1 MQEKLLKSLQAI
13 AMAGTVAFAAGC
25 SVTGTEEAA
34 MEAEGDPL
42 AEVREIANE
51 ALRTANTAAFNAATA
66 KDLATSAQETADQ
79 AMEAAAAAQACCDAN
94 SRRMNVMFHDSMK
107 GK

>member
-1 MQEKLLKSLQAI
+1 MQDKLLKSLQALAI
-13 AMAGTVAFAAGC
+13 AGTVAFAAGC
-25 SVTGTEEAA
+25 TVTGTEEAA
-34 MEAEGDPL
+34 ETVDPL

-51 ALRTANTAAFNAATA
+51 ALRTANTAAFNASTA
-66 KDLATSAQETADQ
+66 KDMALSAQESADA
-79 AMEAAAAAQACCDAN
+79 AMEAATAAQACCDAN

>member
-1 MQEKLLKSLQAI
+1 MQDKLIKSLQAL
-13 AMAGTVAFAAGC
+13 AVAGTVAFAAGC
-25 SVTGTEEAA
+25 SLTPASEPADTV
-34 MEAEGDPL
+34 DPL

-51 ALRTANTAAFNAATA
+51 ALRTANTAAFNASTA
-66 KDLATSAQETADQ
+66 KDMALSAQQTADD

-94 SRRMNVMFHDSMK
+94 SRRMNVMFHESMK

>member
-1 MQEKLLKSLQAI
+1 MQDKLLKSLQAL

-25 SVTGTEEAA
+25 TVTGSEEAA
-34 MEAEGDPL
+34 DVVDPL

-51 ALRTANTAAFNAATA
+51 ALRTANTAAFNASTA
-66 KDLATSAQETADQ
+66 KDMALSAQESAD
-79 AMEAAAAAQACCDAN
+79 AALEAAAEAQACRHDN
-94 SRRMNVMFHDSMK
+94 SSRMNVMFHDSMK

>member
-1 MQEKLLKSLQAI
+1 MQDKLLKSLQAL

-34 MEAEGDPL
+34 GDVVDPL

-66 KDLATSAQETADQ
+66 KDMALSAQESAD
-79 AMEAAAAAQACCDAN
+79 AALEAAVAAQACCDAN

>member
-1 MQEKLLKSLQAI
+1 MQDKLIKSLQAV
-13 AMAGTVAFAAGC
+13 ALAGTVALGAGC
-25 SVTGTEEAA
+25 TVTPEEAA
-34 MEAEGDPL
+34 EPAVDPL

-66 KDLATSAQETADQ
+66 KDLATKAQATADE
-79 AMEAAAAAQACCDAN
+79 AFEAAVAAQACCDAN
-94 SRRMNVMFHDSMK
+94 SRRMNVMFHESLK

>member
-1 MQEKLLKSLQAI
+1 MQDKLLKSLQAL

-25 SVTGTEEAA
+25 TVTGVEDDDG
-34 MEAEGDPL
+34 MNPL

-51 ALRTANTAAFNAATA
+51 ALRTANTAAFNASTA
-66 KDLATSAQETADQ
+66 KDMALSAQQTADD

-94 SRRMNVMFHDSMK
+94 SRRMNVMFHESMK

>member
-13 AMAGTVAFAAGC
+13 ALAGTVAFAAGC
-25 SVTGTEEAA
+25 TVTPTEPAGDA
-34 MEAEGDPL
+34 VDPL

-66 KDLATSAQETADQ
+66 KDLATKAQASADEAF
-79 AMEAAAAAQACCDAN
+79 EAAVAAQSCCDAN
-94 SRRMNVMFHDSMK
+94 SRRLNVMFHEAQKSK
-107 GK
+107 

>member
-1 MQEKLLKSLQAI
+1 MQDKLLKSLQAL
-13 AMAGTVAFAAGC
+13 AFAGTAVLAAGC
-25 SVTGTEEAA
+25 TVTGTETADD
-34 MEAEGDPL
+34 GVDPL

-51 ALRTANTAAFNAATA
+51 ALRTANTAAFNASTA
-66 KDLATSAQETADQ
+66 KDMALSAQETADA
-79 AMEAAAAAQACCDAN
+79 AMEAATAAQACCDAN